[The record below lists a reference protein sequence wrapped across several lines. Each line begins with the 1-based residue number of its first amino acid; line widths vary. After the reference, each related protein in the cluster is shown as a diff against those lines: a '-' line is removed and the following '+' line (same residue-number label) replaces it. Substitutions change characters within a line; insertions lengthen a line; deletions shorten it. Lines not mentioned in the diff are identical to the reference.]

1 MSHTFSIRSDKPIS
15 LGTTLDKLPIS
26 GIKITESDEVDNST
40 EPWPA
45 GYLHLYIDGVT
56 CRSIELLREGD
67 RYDVRIMAASSV
79 EDTLLAIALSSTLAK
94 ELGAPILPEDGEE
107 LPLESFEETYDR
119 AWAETFTGNS
129 LDMVFGLCQS
139 DQGPVTLQGVHTPFV
154 IGPRLLA
161 TLPEAPRDR
170 QDAFFALF
178 RKHQHIAIDD
188 VFTASKIIVTNEG
201 RTRKCAVVVL
211 GEGVATL
218 LPSDAHVVALSSD
231 DGSKLQIPMEAF
243 LPLVESKGKWLSET
257 ALLVE
262 AITEKA
268 WQDLTYKARPH
279 HLKALFDVG
288 EETPDDGSH
297 EDPSPANYRDL
308 FSDNQWENLVYAP
321 FIVFLIVSAADGT
334 IDKKEIK
341 ALGKV
346 LSSQSH
352 PLTIELLAS
361 MPDAPHT
368 IIQELLNDPQAMAER
383 LETTVTDIDSV
394 LPRSDALL
402 FKVALFNI
410 GQEVA
415 EASGGFFGFGKKIS
429 KTEKAALTTVALM
442 LNVT

>member
-94 ELGAPILPEDGEE
+94 ELGAPILTEDGDE

-119 AWAETFTGNS
+119 AWTETFTGNS

-262 AITEKA
+262 AITDKA

-341 ALGKV
+341 AFGKV

>member
-262 AITEKA
+262 SITDKA

-341 ALGKV
+341 AFGKV

>member
-262 AITEKA
+262 AITDKA

-341 ALGKV
+341 AFGKV

>member
-1 MSHTFSIRSDKPIS
+1 
-15 LGTTLDKLPIS
+15 
-26 GIKITESDEVDNST
+26 
-40 EPWPA
+40 
-45 GYLHLYIDGVT
+45 
-56 CRSIELLREGD
+56 
-67 RYDVRIMAASSV
+67 
-79 EDTLLAIALSSTLAK
+79 
-94 ELGAPILPEDGEE
+94 
-107 LPLESFEETYDR
+107 LESFEETYDR

-341 ALGKV
+341 AFGKV

>member
-341 ALGKV
+341 AFGKV

>member
-1 MSHTFSIRSDKPIS
+1 MSHTFSIRSAKPIS
-15 LGTTLDKLPIS
+15 LGTTLDNLPIS
-26 GIKITESDEVDNST
+26 GIKITESDEVENST

-94 ELGAPILPEDGEE
+94 ELGAPIHPEDGDE
-107 LPLESFEETYDR
+107 LPLELFEETYDR
-119 AWAETFTGNS
+119 AWAETFTRNS

-139 DQGPVTLQGVHTPFV
+139 DQGPVTLQGVHTPFE
-154 IGPRLLA
+154 IGTRLLA
-161 TLPEAPRDR
+161 TLPEAPQDR

-178 RKHQHIAIDD
+178 RKHQHIALED
-188 VFTASKIIVTNEG
+188 VFTASKIVVTNED

-211 GEGVATL
+211 GEGVLTL
-218 LPSDAHVVALSSD
+218 LPTDAHVVALSSD
-231 DGSKLQIPMEAF
+231 DGSKLQIPMDAF
-243 LPLVESKGKWLSET
+243 LPLVEALGKWLSET
-257 ALLVE
+257 AFLIE
-262 AITEKA
+262 PITDKA
-268 WQDLTYKARPH
+268 WQGLSYKARPH
-279 HLKALFDVG
+279 HLKDLFSVG
-288 EETPDDGSH
+288 EEMH
-297 EDPSPANYRDL
+297 EGESPQAPSPASYRVL
-308 FSDNQWENLVYAP
+308 FSDNQWEHLVYAP

-334 IDKKEIK
+334 IDKKELK
-341 ALGKV
+341 AFGKV
-346 LSSQSH
+346 LSCQSH
-352 PLTIELLAS
+352 PLTLELLAS

-383 LETTVTDIDSV
+383 LETTVTDIDNV
-394 LPRSDALL
+394 LPRADALL

-415 EASGGFFGFGKKIS
+415 EASGGFFGFGKRIS
-429 KTEKAALTTVALM
+429 KKEKVALTTVALM

>member
-15 LGTTLDKLPIS
+15 LGTTLDNLPIS
-26 GIKITESDEVDNST
+26 GIKIAESDEVDNST

-56 CRSIELLREGD
+56 CRSIELLKEGD

-79 EDTLLAIALSSTLAK
+79 EDALLAIALSSTLAK

-107 LPLESFEETYDR
+107 LPLDSFEATYDR
-119 AWAETFTGNS
+119 AWAGTFTRNS
-129 LDMVFGLCQS
+129 LEMVLSLCES
-139 DQGPVTLQGVHTPFV
+139 DQGPVTLQGVHTPFE

-161 TLPEAPRDR
+161 SLPEAPQSR

-178 RKHQHIAIDD
+178 RKHQHIALED
-188 VFTASKIIVTNEG
+188 VFPASKIIVTNEG

-211 GEGVATL
+211 GEGVLTL
-218 LPSDAHVVALSSD
+218 LPTDAHVVALSSD
-231 DGSKLQIPMEAF
+231 DGSKLQISMDAF
-243 LPLVESKGKWLSET
+243 LPLVEPQGQWLSET
-257 ALLVE
+257 ALLIE
-262 AITEKA
+262 PIMGKA
-268 WQDLTYKARPH
+268 WQDLSYKARPH
-279 HLKALFDVG
+279 HLKDLFAAGD
-288 EETPDDGSH
+288 EMPDDEPPHDNPRSG
-297 EDPSPANYRDL
+297 YREI
-308 FSDNQWENLVYAP
+308 FSDSQWTNLAYAP

-341 ALGKV
+341 AFGKV
-346 LSSQSH
+346 LGNQSH
-352 PLTIELLAS
+352 PLTLELLAS
-361 MPDAPHT
+361 MPDAPHA
-368 IIQELLNDPQAMAER
+368 IIQELLKNPLAMAER
-383 LETTVTDIDSV
+383 LESIVTDIDDK
-394 LPRSDALL
+394 LPRTDALL

-429 KTEKAALTTVALM
+429 KKEKAALTTVALM